1 MPAILLSRLKIQ
13 AARLAD
19 LTTQPDIFVRSLRG
33 ILDFYSDRTRRPGQ
47 SGEPP
52 PLLPA
57 YHVPSPVL
65 RQIMLEL
72 APQLSADQS
81 KGLALSTA
89 LWNQEQFECQ
99 LLAVRI
105 LGLLPVE
112 PLEPVH
118 DRLKKWA
125 KEGEERVLTELLTT
139 GLTRWRSEA
148 SNSFLG
154 LVEEWLSSSSFH
166 EQKMGLRALLP
177 LIQDPDF
184 GNLPVLFRILN
195 PLVRVAPSQIRPDL
209 VPVLKTLANRSP
221 QETAYFLRHN
231 MAAQDT
237 AWVTRQVLTEFSKET
252 QISLRKAMQNPQIE
266 I

>member
-13 AARLAD
+13 ATRLAD
-19 LTTQPDIFVRSLRG
+19 LTNHPEIFVRSLMG
-33 ILDFYSDRTRRPGQ
+33 MLDFYSDRTHRPGQ

-81 KGLALSTA
+81 KGLALSEA
-89 LWNQEQFECQ
+89 LWNQKQFECR

-112 PLEPVH
+112 PLEPIH
-118 DRLKKWA
+118 DRLKEWA

-139 GLTRWRSEA
+139 GLSRWRSEA
-148 SNSFLG
+148 SINLLA
-154 LVEEWLSSSSFH
+154 LVEEWLTSSSFH

-177 LIQDPDF
+177 LIHDTSF
-184 GNLPVLFRILN
+184 VNLPVLFRVLN

-209 VPVLKTLANRSP
+209 VPVLKSLANRSP

-237 AWVTRQVLTEFSKET
+237 AGVTRQILTEFSKET
-252 QISLRKAMQNPQIE
+252 QISLRQAMQNPQVE